1 MSYTESHLLPG
12 ETIKYQGSLHWF
24 PFVFSYLLGLLFTGV
39 GIAGIA
45 LELWWVAIVGAVVA
59 IPTFVWL
66 YITKKTSEF
75 SVTDKRVII
84 KVGFI
89 KRRTVETM
97 LGKVES
103 IGVQQ
108 SLLGRMFDFGTIMVV
123 GTGGTEEAFHNIAS
137 PLEFRRQV
145 QAEVSALEDD
155 DDENRASGAPRD
167 ERECPHCAELI
178 LKKARVCKHCGR
190 DVEPLDVQRP

>member
-24 PFVFSYLLGLLFTGV
+24 PFLPSYLLGFLFTGITV
-39 GIAGIA
+39 AGALTETWWLAIAGA
-45 LELWWVAIVGAVVA
+45 AVA
-59 IPTFVWL
+59 IPTFIWL
-66 YITKKTSEF
+66 YITRKTSEF
-75 SVTDKRVII
+75 SVTDKRVVI

-108 SLLGRMFDFGTIMVV
+108 SLLGRMLDFGTIMVV

-145 QAEVSALEDD
+145 QAEVSALDNDED
-155 DDENRASGAPRD
+155 EPRASGAPRD

-178 LKKARVCKHCGR
+178 LRKARVCKHCGR
-190 DVEPLDVQRP
+190 DVEPLAV